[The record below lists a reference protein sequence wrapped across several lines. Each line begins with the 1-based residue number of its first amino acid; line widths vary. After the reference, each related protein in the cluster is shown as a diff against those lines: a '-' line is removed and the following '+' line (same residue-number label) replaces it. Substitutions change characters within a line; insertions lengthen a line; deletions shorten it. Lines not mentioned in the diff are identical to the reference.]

1 MFTSF
6 KRIFRLGWSSFR
18 RNSGLSLATIFIVL
32 MTISLITF
40 IFLFREASQF
50 LISDLEEK
58 VDISVYFKEDS
69 PTEEILGAK
78 TELSKIPEV
87 KNIEYISREAALER
101 FVQRHKDDPLLMESL
116 EEVGE
121 NPFLASL
128 NIKAWQASQYEA
140 LASFLDNA
148 PFKNLVEKVDYHQR
162 KPVIERLFSITS
174 TINKAGIGISL
185 ILVAISFLVA
195 FNTMRLAIYN
205 QKEEISIMRLVGASS
220 WFIRGPFLIQ
230 GIIAGFLATLIAI
243 LIFTLICWIFSPK
256 LEILFPGLNIYSFFL
271 SNFWILLAIQLF
283 TGVGIG
289 IVSSLIAIRRYLK
302 I

>member
-1 MFTSF
+1 MFTPL
-6 KRIFRLGWSSFR
+6 KRIFRSGWSSFR
-18 RNSGLSLATIFIVL
+18 RNSGLSLATIFIVV

-40 IFLFREASQF
+40 LFLFRETTQF
-50 LISDLEEK
+50 LISSLEEK
-58 VDISVYFKEDS
+58 IDISVYFKENS
-69 PTEEILGAK
+69 LEKEILKAK

-87 KNIEYISREAALER
+87 KDIEYISRQEALGR
-101 FVQRHKDDPLLMESL
+101 FIQRHEDDPLLMESL

-148 PFKNLVEKVDYHQR
+148 SFKNLVEKVDYHQR

-174 TINKAGIGISL
+174 TVNKTGIGISL

-195 FNTMRLAIYN
+195 FNTVRLAIYN
-205 QKEEISIMRLVGASS
+205 QRNEVSIMRLVGASN

-230 GIIAGFLATLIAI
+230 GIITGFLATLITI
-243 LIFTLICWIFSPK
+243 LIFTLVCWIFSPK
-256 LEILFPGLNIYSFFL
+256 LEILLPGLDIYSFFL
-271 SNFWILLAIQLF
+271 SNFWILLLIQLA
-283 TGVGIG
+283 TGIGIG
-289 IVSSLIAIRRYLK
+289 IVPTLIAMRRHLK